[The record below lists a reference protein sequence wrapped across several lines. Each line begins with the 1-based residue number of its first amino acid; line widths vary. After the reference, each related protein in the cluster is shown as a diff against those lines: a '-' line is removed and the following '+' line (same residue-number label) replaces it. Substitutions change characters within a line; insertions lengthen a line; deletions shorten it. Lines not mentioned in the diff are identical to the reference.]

1 MSLFG
6 ANATEARIVRDRN
19 RITAGGVTAG
29 IDFGLSLV
37 GQLRDRQYAECVQ
50 LMAQYAPEP
59 PYDAGTP
66 ERAPP
71 EVTKMTR
78 DMFVDLNK
86 EIEKIGRAVY
96 PKYRDG

>member
-1 MSLFG
+1 MTS
-6 ANATEARIVRDRN
+6 
-19 RITAGGVTAG
+19 G

-66 ERAPP
+66 AKAPA
-71 EVTKMTR
+71 EVTKIMR
-78 DMFVDLNK
+78 DMFVEFNK
-86 EIEKIGRAVY
+86 DAEKIGREVY
-96 PKYRDG
+96 PRYRDG